1 MNLLVDD
8 KKLLKIYNEIWDK
21 ISDLLKKS
29 LIVNQ
34 WIMINTLKLKEKLT
48 ILHYIQIF
56 SIIKRS

>member
-48 ILHYIQIF
+48 IIHYIQIF